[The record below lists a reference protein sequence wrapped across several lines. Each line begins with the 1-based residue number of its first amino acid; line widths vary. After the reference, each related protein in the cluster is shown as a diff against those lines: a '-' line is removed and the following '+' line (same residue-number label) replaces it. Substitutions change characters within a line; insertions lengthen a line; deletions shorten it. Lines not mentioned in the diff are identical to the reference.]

1 MLVLEQV
8 LVIMILGE
16 QQDKLPGKRNNSNK
30 DNKSVVK
37 TPSSVS
43 MVKTKA
49 LSGATLQNLNP
60 PPWVPATRFSWN
72 LRDDVADLFWVAAD
86 QYFDVLGQLTWLFS
100 SLPFSCL
107 TVILLSFSLSVIC
120 DSWNL
125 VDCSPQGFSVP
136 GTFPGKNTGVGC
148 HFHLQ
153 GIFLT
158 PGIKHVSSAQTGDF
172 FFFFNH

>member
-1 MLVLEQV
+1 MISLATMLVLEQV

-86 QYFDVLGQLTWLFS
+86 QYFVVLGQLTWLFS
-100 SLPFSCL
+100 SLPSA
-107 TVILLSFSLSVIC
+107 VSL
-120 DSWNL
+120 
-125 VDCSPQGFSVP
+125 
-136 GTFPGKNTGVGC
+136 
-148 HFHLQ
+148 
-153 GIFLT
+153 
-158 PGIKHVSSAQTGDF
+158 
-172 FFFFNH
+172 